1 MKFQGDKGELLRAL
15 WSAVERTGGRP
26 TVNMIQ
32 KMARLAGAAFDDK
45 AAHALLCG
53 NPEKIADTEVEPKSV
68 RHDKITV
75 EELPPSLF
83 DNPFESGLPPDPKPV
98 APVAE
103 NLNPEIA
110 MLMEI
115 AKKAAAR
122 NAAAALPRESM
133 RQSGELE
140 P

>member
-1 MKFQGDKGELLRAL
+1 MKFQGDKDELLRAL
-15 WSAVERTGGRP
+15 WLAVERTGGRP

-53 NPEKIADTEVEPKSV
+53 KYVL
-68 RHDKITV
+68 HDKITV

-83 DNPFESGLPPDPKPV
+83 DNPFESELLPDAKPI

-103 NLNPEIA
+103 KMQPPLNPEIA

-133 RQSGELE
+133 RQTGKLE
-140 P
+140 I